1 MGIAPEHLNDDRL
14 GRCLDDLAAVHDQAA
29 HDQRTTEQLLQL
41 TNVNLKDLN
50 GRTLTPNQRDMLR
63 QINTYMEQSRQA
75 TREGDVVRARNL
87 AIKAH
92 LLSDA
97 LTRR

>member
-1 MGIAPEHLNDDRL
+1 MRNGSTDQT
-14 GRCLDDLAAVHDQAA
+14 GGQLAAGISHDQAA

-50 GRTLTPNQRDMLR
+50 GRTLTPNQRDMVR
-63 QINTYMEQSRQA
+63 QINAYMEQSRQA
-75 TREGDVVRARNL
+75 TQEGDVVRARNL
-87 AIKAH
+87 ANKAH

-97 LTRR
+97 LARR